1 MKVMPSLL
9 LSAASAAAF
18 QVRPTAKTYL
28 RAMNRAASSASAS
41 SLSAEASNGESY
53 DYDLVVIGGGSG
65 GVRASRIAAGHGAK
79 VALLESKLKHGVS
92 PYYAAIGGTCVN
104 VGEEFEGSAFRTSE
118 KVSDNRPSFLFLD
131 WANIVH
137 DRRWESVNLFRT
149 TNETARPRL
158 TYWKFQAA
166 FRKSSW
172 CSPAGILERSVRWRA
187 TAGRVPR
194 LESSTGTHLWRPRTR
209 YVEWRRPKD
218 RTIIELSFI
227 V

>member
-1 MKVMPSLL
+1 MGEADWTRVCIDLPHFLTYHHTSRAMKVMPSLL

-118 KVSDNRPSFLFLD
+118 KVSDNHPSFLFLTGQTSCM
-131 WANIVH
+131 IVAGNLLTCSARRMKLLDLDLRTGNSRLRSEKAH
-137 DRRWESVNLFRT
+137 GVRQQVSWRDR
-149 TNETARPRL
+149 
-158 TYWKFQAA
+158 
-166 FRKSSW
+166 
-172 CSPAGILERSVRWRA
+172 
-187 TAGRVPR
+187 
-194 LESSTGTHLWRPRTR
+194 
-209 YVEWRRPKD
+209 
-218 RTIIELSFI
+218 
-227 V
+227 